1 MRCPKCGIEVQKN
14 TKFCPKCGC
23 NLAEYKAAEQK
34 NVQKQQNKTQHDNAQ
49 TGKGKTVALVTVA
62 AAVILAGAAIVAVKI
77 GWISI
82 SLVKKDPAVISSA
95 AGSDMTGDTGNSE
108 TPAQSTAGTSGAGTD
123 EAGSEILPEDS
134 DISPVDGEV
143 AQVDTGVSSETETT
157 GSQLAGAFCP
167 KGVNCYYYNEHT
179 YAQFDYTERNL
190 EKSYSAWEAYCESL
204 GGHLAT
210 ITSAEENAAVYN
222 LIQKEGLTL
231 AFFGYSDENSE
242 GNWEWITGETST
254 YSNWA
259 AGQPNNGANDKKGR
273 AQNYA
278 QFSKQTADGQ
288 WDDAA
293 IGVDSWHFV
302 CEWDQTVETEQ

>member
-23 NLAEYKAAEQK
+23 NLEEYAAAEQK
-34 NVQKQQNKTQHDNAQ
+34 KAQNRQNKIPKADAPTSK
-49 TGKGKTVALVTVA
+49 GKGVAIITVA
-62 AAVILAGAAIVAVKI
+62 AAVLIASVITAFKT
-77 GWISI
+77 GWISV
-82 SLVKKDPAVISSA
+82 SLVKKDPAAISSVA
-95 AGSDMTGDTGNSE
+95 SSGVTGETGSDV
-108 TPAQSTAGTSGAGTD
+108 TPAQSTAGTSGAGIG
-123 EAGSEILPEDS
+123 EAGSDVSAEDS
-134 DISPVDGEV
+134 DISPVDSDI
-143 AQVDTGVSSETETT
+143 APAATSVSSETENT
-157 GSQLAGAFCP
+157 GSQLSGAFCP
-167 KGVNCYYYNEHT
+167 KGVNCYYFNGHT

-259 AGQPNNGANDKKGR
+259 VGQPNNGANDKKGR

>member
-23 NLAEYKAAEQK
+23 NLEEYAAAEQK
-34 NVQKQQNKTQHDNAQ
+34 KAQNRQNKTPKADAPM
-49 TGKGKTVALVTVA
+49 GKGKGVAIITVA
-62 AAVILAGAAIVAVKI
+62 ATVLIVAVIAAFKT
-77 GWISI
+77 GWISV
-82 SLVKKDPAVISSA
+82 SLVKKDPAVISSVVGSGVSGEP
-95 AGSDMTGDTGNSE
+95 GSDVI
-108 TPAQSTAGTSGAGTD
+108 PAQSTAEISDTGIGET
-123 EAGSEILPEDS
+123 GSDVSTEDG
-134 DISPVDGEV
+134 DISPVDSDIAPADASV
-143 AQVDTGVSSETETT
+143 ASETEST

-167 KGVNCYYYNEHT
+167 KGVNCYYFNGHT